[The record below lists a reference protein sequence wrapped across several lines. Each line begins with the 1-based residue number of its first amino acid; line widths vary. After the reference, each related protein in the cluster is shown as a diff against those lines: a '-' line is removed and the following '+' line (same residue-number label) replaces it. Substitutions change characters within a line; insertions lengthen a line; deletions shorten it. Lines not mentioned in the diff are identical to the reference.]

1 MARIAIIRK
10 EHCNQ
15 INCQNLCIKLC
26 PRNRTGE
33 ECIIVGEDGK
43 PVIDESLCT
52 GCGICSNRCPFEAIH
67 IINLPQELKKDPI
80 HIYGKNDFHLYN
92 LPIPIFGKVVGILG
106 QNGIGKSTAI
116 KVIAGILKPNMGD
129 LSQKKFD
136 INSLIKFFKGTEA
149 QTFFEKVRN
158 KEITISYKPQ
168 EVDII
173 PKKFNGEVVELLK
186 KVDQKNM
193 LKQVSEKLEIEK
205 ILDHNIKDISGGELQ
220 RVAIAAAVLKKA
232 NLYVFDEPTSYLD
245 VKQRIKIS
253 KFIRELADE
262 ETAVLVVEH
271 DLIILDYMADLI
283 HVMYGKEGC
292 YGVVSQPKS
301 AKAGINIYLSGY
313 LKEENI
319 RFRDHIIKFMEKPPV
334 KTTKSNVL
342 TGWTEIEKKLGSF
355 KLDAKQGS
363 IYKNEVVG
371 ILGENAIGK
380 TSFVKILAGVIKSDK
395 GVITT
400 NIKVSYKPQYI
411 NTESE
416 ETVATVLK
424 DAVENY
430 NTQIIRPLEIKP
442 LLLKKLSELSGGEL
456 QRVSIASC
464 LSKEADLYLLDE
476 PSAYLDVE
484 QRLAVSKAIK
494 EMAESESK
502 AMLVVDHDILFIDY
516 LSEELIVFEGIPA
529 VKGIAQGPFS
539 MEQGMNKFLKG
550 LDMTF
555 RRDPESHRPRANK
568 LNSQMDQK
576 QKKENK
582 FYYS

>member
-1 MARIAIIRK
+1 MTRIAIVRK
-10 EHCNQ
+10 EHCNP
-15 INCQNLCIKLC
+15 IKCQNLCIKLC

-33 ECIIVGEDGK
+33 ECIIIGEDGK
-43 PVIDESLCT
+43 PEIDESLCT
-52 GCGICSNRCPFEAIH
+52 GCGICSNRCIFEAIH
-67 IINLPQELKKDPI
+67 IINLPEELKKDPI
-80 HIYGKNDFHLYN
+80 HVYGKNSFHLYN

-116 KVIAGILKPNMGD
+116 KIIAGVLKPNMGD
-129 LSQKKFD
+129 LSQKKFE
-136 INSLIKFFKGTEA
+136 INKLIEFFKGTEA
-149 QTFFEKVRN
+149 QTFFEKVRD
-158 KEITISYKPQ
+158 KKITISYKPQ

-173 PKKFNGEVVELLK
+173 PKKFNGKVIELLK
-186 KVDQKNM
+186 KVDQKKM
-193 LKQVSEKLEIEK
+193 LKKVSEKLEIEK
-205 ILDHNIKDISGGELQ
+205 ILDHDIKDISGGELQ
-220 RVAIAAAVLKKA
+220 RVAIAATVLKKV

-253 KFIRELADE
+253 RFIRELANE
-262 ETAVLVVEH
+262 QTAVLVVEH
-271 DLIILDYMADLI
+271 DLIILDYIADLI
-283 HVMYGKEGC
+283 HVMYGKKAC

-301 AKAGINIYLSGY
+301 AKAGINVYLSGY
-313 LKEENI
+313 LKEENT
-319 RFRDHIIKFMEKPPV
+319 RFRDHVIKFMEKPPV
-334 KTTKSNVL
+334 KTTKSNIL

-355 KLDAKQGS
+355 KFDAKQGN
-363 IYKNEVVG
+363 IYKNAVVG

-395 GVITT
+395 GIIT
-400 NIKVSYKPQYI
+400 NKVRVSYKPQYI
-411 NTESE
+411 NTESDE
-416 ETVATVLK
+416 IVATVLK
-424 DAVENY
+424 DAVANY
-430 NTQIIRPLEIKP
+430 NTRIIRPLEIKP

-456 QRVSIASC
+456 QRVAIALC

-494 EMAESESK
+494 EMAESENK

-516 LSEELIVFEGIPA
+516 LSEELIVFDGVPA
-529 VKGIAQGPFS
+529 VKGIAHGPFS

-555 RRDPESHRPRANK
+555 RRDTESHRPRANK
-568 LNSQMDQK
+568 LNSQMDSK

-582 FYYS
+582 FYYV

>member
-1 MARIAIIRK
+1 MTRIAIVRK
-10 EHCNQ
+10 EHCNP
-15 INCQNLCIKLC
+15 IKCQNLCIKLC

-33 ECIIVGEDGK
+33 ECIIMGEDNK
-43 PVIDESLCT
+43 PVIDEALCT
-52 GCGICSNRCPFEAIH
+52 GCGICSNRCPFGAIH

-80 HIYGKNDFHLYN
+80 HIYGKNGFHLYN

-116 KVIAGILKPNMGD
+116 KIIAGVLNPNMGD
-129 LSQKKFD
+129 LSKKSFD
-136 INSLIKFFKGTEA
+136 INDLIEFFKGTEA
-149 QTFFEKVRN
+149 QTFFERVRD

-173 PKKFNGEVVELLK
+173 PKKFNGKVIELLK
-186 KVDQKNM
+186 KVDQKNK
-193 LKQVSEKLEIEK
+193 LKQVAEKLEIEK
-205 ILDHNIKDISGGELQ
+205 ILDSNIKDISGGELQ
-220 RVAIAAAVLKKA
+220 RVAIAATVLKKA

-253 KFIRELADE
+253 KFIRELADDK
-262 ETAVLVVEH
+262 TAVLVVEH

-283 HVMYGKEGC
+283 HVMYGKESC

-301 AKAGINIYLSGY
+301 AKAGINVYLSGY
-313 LKEENI
+313 LKEENV

-342 TGWTEIEKKLGSF
+342 TGWTEIEKKLGNF
-355 KLDAKQGS
+355 KLYAKQGS
-363 IYKNEVVG
+363 IYKNAVVG

-395 GVITT
+395 GIIINKV
-400 NIKVSYKPQYI
+400 KVSYKPQYI
-411 NTESE
+411 NTESDE
-416 ETVATVLK
+416 LVAAVLK
-424 DAVENY
+424 DAVANY

-442 LLLKKLSELSGGEL
+442 LLLKKLNELSGGEL

-516 LSEELIVFEGIPA
+516 LSEELIVFDGIPA
-529 VKGIAQGPFS
+529 VNGIVHGPFT

-550 LDMTF
+550 LEMTF

-568 LNSQMDQK
+568 LNSQMDSK

-582 FYYS
+582 FYYV

>member
-1 MARIAIIRK
+1 MTRIAVIRK
-10 EHCNQ
+10 EHCNPLK
-15 INCQNLCIKLC
+15 CQNLCIKLC

-33 ECIIVGEDGK
+33 ECIIIGEDGK
-43 PVIDESLCT
+43 PVIDEALCT

-80 HIYGKNDFHLYN
+80 HQYGKNDFRLYN
-92 LPIPIFGKVVGILG
+92 LPTPIFGKVVGILG

-116 KVIAGILKPNMGD
+116 KIIAGVLEPNMGN
-129 LSQKKFD
+129 LSQKRFD
-136 INSLIKFFKGTEA
+136 INNLIEFFKGTEA
-149 QTFFEKVRN
+149 QTFFEKVRD

-173 PKKFNGEVVELLK
+173 PKKFNGKVIELLK

-205 ILDHNIKDISGGELQ
+205 VLNHNIKDISGGELQ
-220 RVAIAAAVLKKA
+220 RVAIAASVLKKA

-283 HVMYGKEGC
+283 HVMYGKESC
-292 YGVVSQPKS
+292 YGAVSQPKS
-301 AKAGINIYLSGY
+301 AKAGINVYLSGY

-319 RFRDHIIKFMEKPPV
+319 KFRDHTIKFMEKPPV

-395 GVITT
+395 GVIT
-400 NIKVSYKPQYI
+400 NNVKVSYKPQYI

-416 ETVATVLK
+416 ELVAAVLK

-430 NTQIIRPLEIKP
+430 NKQIIRPLGIKP

-464 LSKEADLYLLDE
+464 LSKEANLYLLDE

-494 EMAESESK
+494 EMAESQNK

-516 LSEELIVFEGIPA
+516 LSEELIVFDGVPA
-529 VKGIAQGPFS
+529 VNGIAQGPFS

-550 LDMTF
+550 LEMTF

-568 LNSQMDQK
+568 LNSQMDSK

-582 FYYS
+582 FYYV